1 MNIWKGGTFRSLTAL
16 GVICFLLFIPSCR
29 KKGGGDD
36 TIKTGTAG
44 PTYRIGYMICDE
56 TGRASRRERG

>member
-36 TIKTGTAG
+36 KI
-44 PTYRIGYMICDE
+44 
-56 TGRASRRERG
+56 GRASCGERV